1 MPALYSYAPV
11 WSVVDSLA
19 NDLATHANSKRR
31 TQKRA
36 RPQDEPA
43 PFTPLVDIYDL
54 ESAYVIQASLSGAA
68 ASAISVDYDA
78 KAATVIITGE
88 VKRTTVRGLHGEPT
102 TKALKVGERQI
113 GKFER
118 RVKLPEDVKIQQDHT
133 TAKYHNGVLEIS
145 LPKAP
150 EPQRR
155 SIVVRVEDEV
165 QVNGK
170 TVTDEQSAAISA
182 PQPAPT
188 GKASPT
194 VQVVEAQDESD
205 ATSVKSFDSERSS
218 DLH

>member
-1 MPALYSYAPV
+1 MPALYSYSPV
-11 WSVVDSLA
+11 WSVVDALA
-19 NDLATHANSKRR
+19 DDLVTHAHNKQR

-43 PFTPLVDIYDL
+43 PFAPLVDIYDL

-78 KAATVIITGE
+78 KIATVIVTGE
-88 VKRTTVRGLHGEPT
+88 IKRTTVRGLHGEPT

-118 RVKLPEDVKIQQDHT
+118 RVKLPDDVKIQQDHM
-133 TAKYHNGVLEIS
+133 TAKYNNGVLEIS
-145 LPKAP
+145 LPKTP
-150 EPQRR
+150 ERQRR
-155 SIVVRVEDEV
+155 SIVVQVEDDV

-170 TVTDEQSAAISA
+170 SVTDEQSAAMSA

-188 GKASPT
+188 GKTSPT
-194 VQVVEAQDESD
+194 VEAAEMQDESD
-205 ATSVKSFDSERSS
+205 ATSVKSFDSEMSS

>member
-1 MPALYSYAPV
+1 MPALYSYSPV
-11 WSVVDSLA
+11 WSVVDALA
-19 NDLATHANSKRR
+19 NDLATHANTKRR

-36 RPQDEPA
+36 LPHDEPA
-43 PFTPLVDIYDL
+43 PFAPLVDIYDL
-54 ESAYVIQASLSGAA
+54 EPAYVIQASLSGAA

-88 VKRTTVRGLHGEPT
+88 VKRTTIRGLHGEPP

-118 RVKLPEDVKIQQDHT
+118 RVKLPEDVRIQQDHM
-133 TAKYHNGVLEIS
+133 TAKYNNGVLEIS

-155 SIVVRVEDEV
+155 SIVVQVEDEA
-165 QVNGK
+165 QLNEQ
-170 TVTDEQSAAISA
+170 TVTAEQSA
-182 PQPAPT
+182 PQPAP
-188 GKASPT
+188 PT

-205 ATSVKSFDSERSS
+205 ATSVKSFDSEMS
-218 DLH
+218 DSH